1 MSTGL
6 GVMDKNL
13 ILLSLKSDFKKIF
26 KNLAIAKYSL
36 NLQDL
41 VFSTFFVVAA
51 LSFFFLLS
59 FTENSICSLKS
70 EAAIENVL

>member
-41 VFSTFFVVAA
+41 VFSTYFVVAA